1 MAAPL
6 LVPIAYGLVRGLI
19 SRYGSKQ
26 GVRMLMR
33 ELKVNQN
40 TASKILDTYK
50 KVDKKGKET
59 KEKIPKYMQLLNEAK
74 KKYEGKLK
82 TSSDWDTEYWK

>member
-40 TASKILDTYK
+40 TASKILDT
-50 KVDKKGKET
+50 
-59 KEKIPKYMQLLNEAK
+59 
-74 KKYEGKLK
+74 
-82 TSSDWDTEYWK
+82 